1 MVNDEIV
8 TLAQQGNQD
17 AIELILKEYKNIITV
32 NAKNFFLIGAEQ
44 EDLQQ
49 EGTIGLLKAIKNYT
63 KEKSS
68 FRTFATLC
76 IRHQIL
82 SAVRNSTA
90 QKNIILNEAISSD
103 EIDEGNEDKP
113 ISKEYFDDK
122 YNPENL
128 YLDREIVVEFHK
140 YVEENFSAFEKEVLS
155 FMIQGFSYKEIA
167 EKLERTPKVI
177 DNCFQRIRKK
187 IESWLKIY

>member
-1 MVNDEIV
+1 MINDEV
-8 TLAQQGNQD
+8 VALAQQGNQE
-17 AIELILKEYKNIITV
+17 AIELILKEYKSIITI
-32 NAKNFFLIGAEQ
+32 NAKNFFLVGAEQ

-68 FRTFATLC
+68 FKTFATLC

-82 SAVRNSTA
+82 LVVRNSTTK
-90 QKNIILNEAISSD
+90 KNSILNEAISSD
-103 EIDEGNEDKP
+103 EIDDENEDKP
-113 ISKEYFDDK
+113 IIRDYFDDK

-128 YLDREIVVEFHK
+128 YLDREIVTEFHK
-140 YVEENFSAFEKEVLS
+140 YVQKNFSVFEKEVLS
-155 FMIQGFSYKEIA
+155 FMVQGFSYKEIA
-167 EKLERTPKVI
+167 EKLEKTPKVI

-187 IESWLKIY
+187 IENWLKIY